1 MSHLPRF
8 LPALVFLATVGAAT
22 HAHAA
27 PSIIADPWYTDGDNA
42 AGTSGSAADSPPP
55 ADIVG
60 DRWYLDLDP
69 AAVHQRY
76 LDATNRGDVDAAVAL
91 FAQDA
96 VYQGGSCQPAPCV
109 GQVAIQGDI
118 AGNVASHVHVTRLS
132 AQSDG
137 DTLTWRSE
145 VVSDGVRAAGVERII
160 TLGATQVRAATI
172 VNHHFRFDTSD
183 PQTAVYAAFLVT
195 RQGPAPDAPA
205 PVG

>member
-22 HAHAA
+22 PAHAA
-27 PSIIADPWYTDGDNA
+27 PSVIADPWYRDGDNA

-76 LDATNRGDVDAAVAL
+76 LDATNRGDVGAAVAL

-96 VYQGGSCQPAPCV
+96 GYQAGTCHPTPSLPPVPIPGDLPA
-109 GQVAIQGDI
+109 
-118 AGNVASHVHVTRLS
+118 NVS
-132 AQSDG
+132 
-137 DTLTWRSE
+137 
-145 VVSDGVRAAGVERII
+145 
-160 TLGATQVRAATI
+160 
-172 VNHHFRFDTSD
+172 
-183 PQTAVYAAFLVT
+183 
-195 RQGPAPDAPA
+195 
-205 PVG
+205 